1 MKVVIREVGK
11 REFEFAKSGETLRVY
26 FTWSGNPNSDTREF
40 MADVDTVEGFAIA
53 KYGFLRDEL
62 KRLGFYWNPEI
73 KQWTRTKPDYK
84 EIKKKMQRAQA
95 IEDLK
100 NLVDLWKKIRKTDL
114 PTEKAK
120 EFLKEQHYT
129 DEEIEEVIKEVQG
142 EVKVCSNS

>member
-26 FTWSGNPNSDTREF
+26 FTWSGNSYPDTREF

-53 KYGFLRDEL
+53 KYGFLRAEL
-62 KRLGFYWNPEI
+62 KRLGFFWNPEI

-84 EIKKKMQRAQA
+84 EIKKKQMQRQA

-120 EFLKEQHYT
+120 EFLKEQHYS
-129 DEEIEEVIKEVQG
+129 DEEIEEAIKEVTGQG
-142 EVKVCSNS
+142 ASLEG

>member
-26 FTWSGNPNSDTREF
+26 FTWSGNPDPNPREF
-40 MADVDTVEGFAIA
+40 LEDVDIVEGYTIA
-53 KYGFLRDEL
+53 RHPFLRDFL
-62 KRLGFYWNPEI
+62 KRNGFFWNPEI

-84 EIKKKMQRAQA
+84 ELKKRMRRAQA

-129 DEEIEEVIKEVQG
+129 DEEIAEIMREIEEAR
-142 EVKVCSNS
+142 VC